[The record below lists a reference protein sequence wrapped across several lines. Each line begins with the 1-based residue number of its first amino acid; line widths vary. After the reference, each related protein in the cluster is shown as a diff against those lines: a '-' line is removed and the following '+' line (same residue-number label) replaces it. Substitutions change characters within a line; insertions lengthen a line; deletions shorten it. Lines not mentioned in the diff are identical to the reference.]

1 MGLIMDYWI
10 IHGFLEYSW
19 IMNKPMDYW
28 IIGLLINQWIIGLLD
43 Y

>member
-10 IHGFLEYSW
+10 IHGFFEYSW